1 MKNVPANLEIYA
13 ADVHSQTHTL
23 MVMLCRDLGPEHRA
37 TIKALELLTQA
48 ADIVQEKQMQREQS
62 APDRFSLATLNV
74 HAETPSNS
82 ETGWERED

>member
-1 MKNVPANLEIYA
+1 MKNLSASLEVYA

-37 TIKALELLTQA
+37 TLKALELLTQA

-62 APDRFSLATLNV
+62 DPSAYDMTGLKV
-74 HAETPSNS
+74 HMETPSNS
-82 ETGWERED
+82 ETPYEED